1 MASWLPKFIGL
12 QLISSNNFYLLSG
25 DQVLK
30 HVFLK
35 YLSAIFGL
43 LPFFYLDRD
52 VVQLNNVKE
61 LKKIFKWHL
70 DPILDRPDMNDF
82 DHIEDV
88 NERRIRDAES
98 LAIVMRNVC
107 PEVALEI
114 GTANGMA
121 TVLMSV
127 NAPEAKIYT
136 VNIPPEEIIAG
147 KGGRLTTVA
156 IEKEKIGTA
165 FKERDLKN
173 IFQIYA
179 NTASWEP
186 DLCRIDVAFI
196 DGCHDAKF
204 VFNDTVKVLK
214 YMRPGGFILWH
225 DFNPALSKKYH
236 WIRSVCSGVE
246 RLCRKGLIK
255 GRIFHIRDSW
265 VGIYQVPHE

>member
-1 MASWLPKFIGL
+1 M
-12 QLISSNNFYLLSG
+12 
-25 DQVLK
+25 K

-35 YLSAIFGL
+35 YLSAKFGL

-88 NERRIRDAES
+88 NERRVRDAES

-127 NAPEAKIYT
+127 NAPKSKIYT
-136 VNIPPEEIIAG
+136 VNIPPEEIHAG
-147 KGGRLTTVA
+147 RGGKLTTIA
-156 IEKEKIGTA
+156 IEKEKIGIA
-165 FKERDLKN
+165 FRERNLDN
-173 IFQIYA
+173 IKQIYA
-179 NTASWEP
+179 NTASWSP
-186 DLCRIDVAFI
+186 DIGTIDVAFI
-196 DGCHDAKF
+196 DGCHDSEF
-204 VFNDTVKVLK
+204 VFNDTLKVLK
-214 YMRPGGFILWH
+214 FMSPGGFILWH
-225 DFNPALSKKYH
+225 DFNPDLIWKFN
-236 WIRSVCSGVE
+236 WIRSVCRGVE
-246 RLCRKGLIK
+246 RLFRKGIIK
-255 GRIFHIRDSW
+255 GKVYHVRDSW
-265 VGIYQVPHE
+265 TGIYQVPLQ